1 MRTSLQWEK
10 RGQNCE
16 FCFGSVESG
25 ILGRSVSGQLKMG
38 LKFGRDF
45 YLFITQILTECL
57 LHVR

>member
-25 ILGRSVSGQLKMG
+25 ILGRSVQWAVENGFKVWERL
-38 LKFGRDF
+38 
-45 YLFITQILTECL
+45 LFIHNTNTY
-57 LHVR
+57 